1 MGLPLEGPITTIH
14 FNQSTAP
21 CGKDEESGV
30 NMKTPKL
37 LAIEA
42 EPVKG
47 DHRSP
52 PCGAT
57 QQMHASEL
65 TCPDRSPYIASM
77 QAHVAPSDAAKYLG
91 VSEQTLAIWRCTKR
105 YALNYIKVGRLVR
118 YRVTDLDTFLEQ
130 RTVVVQH
137 GDQEPTFTESVRKP
151 CQEEK

>member
-1 MGLPLEGPITTIH
+1 MDLLLQGHLHTIQ
-14 FNQSTAP
+14 FNQSTVP

-57 QQMHASEL
+57 QPMHASEL
-65 TCPDRSPYIASM
+65 TCPNRSPYIASM

-105 YALNYIKVGRLVR
+105 YPLNYIKVGRLVR
-118 YRVTDLDTFLEQ
+118 YRVTDLDAFLEQ
-130 RTVVVQH
+130 RTVVAQH
-137 GDQEPTFTESVRKP
+137 GDQEAK
-151 CQEEK
+151 